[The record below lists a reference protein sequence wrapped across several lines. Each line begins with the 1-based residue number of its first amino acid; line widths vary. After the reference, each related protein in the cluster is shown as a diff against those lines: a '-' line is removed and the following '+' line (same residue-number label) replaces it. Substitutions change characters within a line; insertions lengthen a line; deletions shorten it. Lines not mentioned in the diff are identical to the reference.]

1 MWISVATLLSKT
13 EKMNRNQMNK
23 NFLLF
28 LLLAATTV
36 LHGAYRNTELL
47 WETDFSTAEN
57 LKAWTDSTV
66 ATWLPKGGPGGK
78 PAISF
83 RLAKQGTRWISISLD
98 PAKVRGLIQLEATVR
113 GRDLTPG
120 PKAYLGSKVMLA
132 YTVDGKTRYPEL
144 QRRYGTYDWT
154 TGSMVQNIPGNAEK
168 VSLTLG
174 IQEASGTFDVAAVK
188 IYRCVETD
196 DPNQEKSAVNLE
208 AKAIPRGPGK
218 GADYRGFM
226 SGGDLSP
233 EAFKT
238 LADWNVNLIRYQMNP
253 GLNVKPKADISTPE
267 KYLAW
272 IDSEIKRLDEL
283 MPLFKQHKIK
293 VAIDLHTGPGTT
305 INQVASNVLGKS
317 TDLKTLEEA
326 WRKIAAHYRGNPQ
339 IYGYDLLNEPVAE
352 NYLSGVENPW
362 LAISARLVKAIR
374 AVDPDTPIITE
385 PDFANTRLLADKNII
400 YSPHFYS
407 PHAYT
412 HQGVLGQ
419 VRWSYPGV
427 IDGVYWDKEQ
437 LRVDMKPVIEFQ
449 KKHNVPIF
457 VGEFSVV
464 NWAPGGDRYLKD
476 AIELFEEYGWDWTYH
491 AFREWPPWSIEYE
504 GTAFHQT
511 QPSADNARKR
521 VVLDALKKNAK

>member
-1 MWISVATLLSKT
+1 
-13 EKMNRNQMNK
+13 MNK

-47 WETDFSTAEN
+47 WEADFSTAEN

-66 ATWLPKGGPGGK
+66 AIWLPNGGPGGK

-83 RLAKQGTRWISISLD
+83 QLAKQGTRWISISLD
-98 PAKVRGLIQLEATVR
+98 PAKIRGLVQLETTVR
-113 GRDLTPG
+113 GRDLAPG
-120 PKAYLGSKVMLA
+120 PKPYLGSKVMLA
-132 YTVDGKTRYPEL
+132 YTVDGKTRHPEPR
-144 QRRYGTYDWT
+144 RRYGTYDWT
-154 TGSMVQNIPGNAEK
+154 TVSMVQNIPGNVEK
-168 VSLTLG
+168 VSLALG
-174 IQEASGTFDVAAVK
+174 IQEASGTFEIADVK

-196 DPNQEKSAVNLE
+196 DPGEGKPTVNLD
-208 AKAIPRGPGK
+208 AQAIPRGPGK

-233 EAFKT
+233 EAFQT
-238 LADWNVNLIRYQMNP
+238 LADWNVNLIRYQMSP
-253 GLNVKPKADISTPE
+253 GRNVKPKADISTPE

-352 NYLSGVENPW
+352 SYLPGVKNPW
-362 LAISARLVKAIR
+362 KVMAERLTKAIR
-374 AVDPDTPIITE
+374 QVDPETPVIVAWHQCE
-385 PDFANTRLLADKNII
+385 PFPVEDAHVI
-400 YSPHFYS
+400 YTPHFYS

-457 VGEFSVV
+457 VGEFSVIV
-464 NWAPGGDRYLKD
+464 WAKGGDQYLKD
-476 AIELFEEYGWDWTYH
+476 TIELFEEYGWDWTYH
-491 AFREWPPWSIEYE
+491 AFREWGGWSIEHD
-504 GTAFHQT
+504 GPAFQKIVS
-511 QPSADNARKR
+511 SADNARKR
-521 VVLDALKKNAK
+521 VVLEALKKNAK